1 MLTWFLSRIC
11 TKTRASRVKS
21 EFQNV
26 ASSIPC
32 SSSRVWAFE
41 IASVGPTFFTSTS
54 TFRDEN
60 GSRRFLI
67 RKPRQKFRDR
77 KNTFWTSESRRAN
90 LTKSCLQFFI
100 IRYLK
105 KRCIFIAVGQSLE
118 LLLLPSPISF
128 FMVVPCPVILF
139 LCIKFQCLY
148 NYSLHSIIPI

>member
-1 MLTWFLSRIC
+1 MLSWWGPTLKKKTCKQMLTWFLSRIC

-32 SSSRVWAFE
+32 SSSRVSASE

-90 LTKSCLQFFI
+90 LTKSCLRFFI

-105 KRCIFIAVGQSLE
+105 KCFLYSY
-118 LLLLPSPISF
+118 ISKKF
-128 FMVVPCPVILF
+128 KLKHHQPILF
-139 LCIKFQCLY
+139 
-148 NYSLHSIIPI
+148 NWV

>member
-1 MLTWFLSRIC
+1 MVVKKDALLRRANIKKKPYKQMLTLFLSRIC
-11 TKTRASRVKS
+11 IKTRANRVKS

-32 SSSRVWAFE
+32 SSSRVSAFE

-90 LTKSCLQFFI
+90 LTKSCLRFFI

-105 KRCIFIAVGQSLE
+105 KRCIFIAVTQSFCF
-118 LLLLPSPISF
+118 SP
-128 FMVVPCPVILF
+128 PYLF
-139 LCIKFQCLY
+139 YVGTITA
-148 NYSLHSIIPI
+148 

>member
-1 MLTWFLSRIC
+1 MLTLFLSRIC
-11 TKTRASRVKS
+11 IKTRASRVKS

-32 SSSRVWAFE
+32 SSSRVSAFE
-41 IASVGPTFFTSTS
+41 IASVAPTFFTSTS

-105 KRCIFIAVGQSLE
+105 KRCIFIAVRQSLKP
-118 LLLLPSPISF
+118 LFSPPPYIFYVGTMSGNSF
-128 FMVVPCPVILF
+128 S
-139 LCIKFQCLY
+139 LY
-148 NYSLHSIIPI
+148 